1 MHPCPVHAHHLV
13 LVDLMTYQYLSGCLK
28 NKKQKVEGSFVSG
41 TVKETIR
48 IHKRVNFNLET
59 SVPHSGKLVDCQS
72 TLQVSV
78 QDFNI
83 GLLLVYL
90 LALVTHMVTVDV
102 LLPNT
107 VKVFCFTNQH
117 TQVPHHTESHSIDP
131 AAALCVIAV
140 LGLRAA
146 RRHFLSA
153 GVRQLK

>member
-1 MHPCPVHAHHLV
+1 M
-13 LVDLMTYQYLSGCLK
+13 
-28 NKKQKVEGSFVSG
+28 SG

-59 SVPHSGKLVDCQS
+59 TVPYSGKLADRQS

-140 LGLRAA
+140 LGLHAA
-146 RRHFLSA
+146 RRHYLSA
-153 GVRQLK
+153 GVRQLKWRTVGQLKRNKTRGYEILCFKTKNKKTRQY